1 MPEYKIEEQDDD
13 LRSDGTVPMDPVLTR
28 DGEEIANFMGEAQAL
43 DYRDYLIDQ
52 AKEDA

>member
-1 MPEYKIEEQDDD
+1 MPEYTIEEQDTPDV
-13 LRSDGTVPMDPVLTR
+13 RTVLCPWTLYR
-28 DGEEIANFMGEAQAL
+28 EGEEIANFMGEAQAL